1 MKYQVD
7 RPYAG
12 SLPEIHTNGPTT
24 VVPTTSYRKVVLLL
38 RNATRR
44 WATVLAALAL
54 ALAGLV
60 GATGSASATLQ
71 VTNCNSA
78 SGSGSIVD
86 TFYVNVGGDG
96 AHVGAVQ
103 LCTKDTYYWAYVV
116 FYAPMPA
123 GNWGQATLNHYH
135 NGVKT
140 GVWTCD
146 SPGGNGHVAPGQT
159 QCWTPKIHRA
169 GAADLFSGDGDG
181 CYGDYPICDIDYA
194 WGSTHIKA

>member
-24 VVPTTSYRKVVLLL
+24 VVLTTSYRKVVLLL

-78 SGSGSIVD
+78 SGPGSIVD

-96 AHVGAVQ
+96 AHVGAIQ

-123 GNWGQATLNHYH
+123 GNWGQATLNHYR

-140 GVWTCD
+140 GGVD
-146 SPGGNGHVAPGQT
+146 LRFPRRQRPRG
-159 QCWTPKIHRA
+159 A
-169 GAADLFSGDGDG
+169 GPDPVLDAQDPPRRRGRSLVGRR
-181 CYGDYPICDIDYA
+181 
-194 WGSTHIKA
+194 